1 MYAGESGWQ
10 LIAFIINF
18 LQGEQIMEGIALKF
32 IGAGLMAFGMLGA
45 AIGVGNIFGSLLNAI
60 ARNPSAS
67 EQLQRMAF
75 IGAGLA
81 EAMGLFSFVIAMLL
95 IFT

>member
-1 MYAGESGWQ
+1 MDMVS
-10 LIAFIINF
+10 
-18 LQGEQIMEGIALKF
+18 LKF
-32 IGAGLMAFGMLGA
+32 IGIGLMAIGMFGA
-45 AIGVGNIFGSLLNAI
+45 ALGVGNIFSSLLNSI

-67 EQLQRMAF
+67 EQLQRMAL

-95 IFT
+95 IFS

>member
-1 MYAGESGWQ
+1 MD
-10 LIAFIINF
+10 LIS
-18 LQGEQIMEGIALKF
+18 LKYIAV
-32 IGAGLMAFGMLGA
+32 GLMSIGMLGA
-45 AIGVGNIFGSLLNAI
+45 ALGIGSIFSALLNAI
-60 ARNPSAS
+60 ARNPSAA

-81 EAMGLFSFVIAMLL
+81 EAMGLFSFVIAILL